1 MSSLTCTEY
10 SEKAIVVRGDTK
22 DYKEELKQLGGKY
35 NANLRDGAGWI
46 FSKKSQDKVN
56 EFISQKTAVKT
67 SSKPSVKGSTTVSK
81 SAKDMQELLS
91 EIAMKNMDAEECLD
105 FIANVTRLASR
116 SKISA
121 IVRKLPIKDDNEQ
134 DDDDEQYY
142 SQEEDDKPK
151 MTRML
156 SNK

>member
-56 EFISQKTAVKT
+56 EFISQTSAKPFAKRSSTAVA
-67 SSKPSVKGSTTVSK
+67 KPAAKP
-81 SAKDMQELLS
+81 AKDMQELLR

-105 FIANVTRLASR
+105 FIANLTRLASR
-116 SKISA
+116 SKIST
-121 IVRKLPIKDDNEQ
+121 IVRKVPVEEDDQE
-134 DDDDEQYY
+134 DDDEQED
-142 SQEEDDKPK
+142 SQEEDDEPK